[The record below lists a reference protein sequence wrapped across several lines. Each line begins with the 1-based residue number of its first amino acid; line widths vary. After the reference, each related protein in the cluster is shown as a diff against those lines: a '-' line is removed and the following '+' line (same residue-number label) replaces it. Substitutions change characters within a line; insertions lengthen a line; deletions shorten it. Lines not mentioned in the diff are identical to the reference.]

1 MHLVKITENYSEN
14 WGNFLCDRWII
25 NYNNLI
31 YKNFQKKIKLIK
43 LNREKKK
50 SKKNYIINDQKGK

>member
-1 MHLVKITENYSEN
+1 MQKVKFKRKVSEN
-14 WGNFLCDRWII
+14 VGNFLCGRWII

-31 YKNFQKKIKLIK
+31 YKDFQKKIKLIK

-50 SKKNYIINDQKGK
+50 SKKTI

>member
-1 MHLVKITENYSEN
+1 MQKVKFKRKVSEN
-14 WGNFLCDRWII
+14 VGNFLCGPWII

-31 YKNFQKKIKLIK
+31 YKDFQKKIKLIK

-50 SKKNYIINDQKGK
+50 IEKNYIRNDQKGK